1 MSKLIRHQDVSSMIF
16 SELFLESLFP
26 PTDTELPRFR
36 ANIFYDI
43 SIVTLALCLTMVCF
57 FCFSIYLAYLR
68 RTETHD
74 SRLLNVLYGNLAV
87 NMQLLSLFFVS
98 TIVLVVMD
106 TDSVENNTIS
116 FLEEERIF
124 VETNQA
130 LLLAQLTLATC
141 ARVWR
146 PGLYL
151 ALSLKWRNAWTLLLN
166 LVLVTGFLAWVGDA
180 TIEQITMILGS
191 VILLSLLT
199 QLVIM
204 VKETGGWRKIKMWL
218 LCWCP
223 SSVRPGPNLVLPF
236 VEEVATPQ
244 PTSQVT
250 FIFTP

>member
-1 MSKLIRHQDVSSMIF
+1 MIF

-36 ANIFYDI
+36 AHIFYDI
-43 SIVTLALCLTMVCF
+43 SIVTLALCLMMVCF
-57 FCFSIYLAYLR
+57 FCFSIYLAYLW

-106 TDSVENNTIS
+106 TDIVLDNTIS

-151 ALSLKWRNAWTLLLN
+151 ALSLKWRNGWTLLLN
-166 LVLVTGFLAWVGDA
+166 LTLVTGFLAWVGVPEAEEDA
-180 TIEQITMILGS
+180 TIGQITMILGS

-204 VKETGGWRKIKMWL
+204 VKETGGWRKTMRRL

-223 SSVRPGPNLVLPF
+223 SSVRPEPNLVLPF
-236 VEEVATPQ
+236 VEEAATPQ
-244 PTSQVT
+244 PASQVT

>member
-1 MSKLIRHQDVSSMIF
+1 MIF

-36 ANIFYDI
+36 AHIFYDI
-43 SIVTLALCLTMVCF
+43 SIVTLALCLMMVCF
-57 FCFSIYLAYLR
+57 FCFSIYLAYLW

-106 TDSVENNTIS
+106 TDIVLDNTIS

-141 ARVWR
+141 AKVWR

-166 LVLVTGFLAWVGDA
+166 LTLVTGFLAWVGVPDGEEDA
-180 TIEQITMILGS
+180 TIDQLMVTLGS
-191 VILLSLLT
+191 VILLALVT
-199 QLVIM
+199 QFVIM
-204 VKETGGWRKIKMWL
+204 VEETSGWKKITRML
-218 LCWCP
+218 LCWSTSCLG
-223 SSVRPGPNLVLPF
+223 PGPSLVLPF
-236 VEEVATPQ
+236 VEEAATPH
-244 PTSQVT
+244 PASQVT
-250 FIFTP
+250 FF